1 MIGVDQAGR
10 MPLHSAAL
18 ENDIVRVNELLAHG
32 ADPNSADADDFT
44 PLHFASQQGALE
56 AARILLNNGAAV
68 DPTNVHGNTPLWMAV
83 FSSKGKGEL
92 IQLLRSKGADPF
104 HRNRAGKTPVGLAR
118 QIANYDVAR
127 FFADLPGEPRNS

>member
-1 MIGVDQAGR
+1 MIGVDRAGR
-10 MPLHSAAL
+10 VPLHYAAL

-68 DPTNVHGNTPLWMAV
+68 DQINVHGNTPLWMAV

-127 FFADLPGEPRNS
+127 FFADLAGELRNS